1 MQINS
6 PLLRQQAMEHA
17 ARRERLFSGR
27 AFAREVGYQ
36 FNEHVREWKL
46 HCILELCARQARRR
60 QAMARRRALINKWG
74 RYSSAVGLVP
84 GDEEMMRKQRAQ
96 PRVSYIMDVVGEH
109 YGVSLQ
115 DILSIRRNENIVHA
129 RHVAIY
135 LARSTTTHSLPVIGR
150 LFGGRDH
157 TTILHAVR
165 KIHFLAKNDLD
176 FADEL
181 ELLRAAICEPSH
193 AGA

>member
-6 PLLRQQAMEHA
+6 PVLRQQAIEHA
-17 ARRERLFSGR
+17 ARRERLFSAGPV
-27 AFAREVGYQ
+27 AREVGYE
-36 FNEHVREWKL
+36 FNDHVREWKL
-46 HCILELCARQARRR
+46 HCILEHLAQQSRRR
-60 QAMARRRALINKWG
+60 ELMARRRALINKWG
-74 RYSSAVGLVP
+74 RYSRAAGLVP
-84 GDEEMMRKQRAQ
+84 SDEEMMHRQRMQ
-96 PRVSYIMDVVGEH
+96 PRVSYIMDVVADH
-109 YGVSLQ
+109 FGVSLQ
-115 DILSIRRNENIVHA
+115 DILSIRRNESIVHA